1 MKKEIPE
8 DIQAAL
14 TRRWVSVGAL
24 AQELCRRRIVSNI
37 KAGYRFLRCAVIEA
51 GGQRISA
58 GRKSWITLSG
68 NPAPTA
74 ELRALEEWASV
85 PREWRKNHSIQ
96 RISDLRD
103 YIHAALLGALA
114 YQGDEAAIRAF
125 EKLRREA
132 VKPFP
137 VYAATRGRGNPID
150 VFCYG
155 EKAKNLEGEKNG

>member
-24 AQELCRRRIVSNI
+24 AQELCRRRIVSNT

-58 GRKSWITLSG
+58 GRKSWITLSD

-85 PREWRKNHSIQ
+85 PTRMAKEPLNTAHIGFKGLYPRRAS
-96 RISDLRD
+96 RR
-103 YIHAALLGALA
+103 LLTKGM
-114 YQGDEAAIRAF
+114 
-125 EKLRREA
+125 KRRSA
-132 VKPFP
+132 HLKSCAGKQLNLFLS
-137 VYAATRGRGNPID
+137 TRQPWSGKSN
-150 VFCYG
+150 
-155 EKAKNLEGEKNG
+155 

>member
-24 AQELCRRRIVSNI
+24 AQELCRRRIVSNT
-37 KAGYRFLRCAVIEA
+37 KAGYRFLRCA
-51 GGQRISA
+51 ISA
-58 GRKSWITLSG
+58 GRKSWITLSD

>member
-24 AQELCRRRIVSNI
+24 AQELCRRRIVSNT

-58 GRKSWITLSG
+58 GRKSWITLSD

-103 YIHAALLGALA
+103 YIPKVL
-114 YQGDEAAIRAF
+114 Q
-125 EKLRREA
+125 
-132 VKPFP
+132 
-137 VYAATRGRGNPID
+137 
-150 VFCYG
+150 
-155 EKAKNLEGEKNG
+155 